1 MTKTVAIMGCGWLGL
16 PLAQSLIVDGYVVH
30 GTTTSEYKLG
40 MLQKEGIAPF
50 LISLTEDKI
59 VGGISGF
66 LADAE
71 VLIINIPPKL
81 RGGNKENYVKK
92 MQLLLESVK
101 VAKTKKVIFVS
112 STSVYGNIEGEVTEE
127 TMPQPNTESGKQ
139 LLAAENLF
147 KNTPE
152 LRATIIRFGGLIGP
166 DRHPV
171 TMLSGR
177 KGLKNG
183 NHPVNLIHLDDCIS
197 ILSLVIKNNWWG
209 EIFNAVYPLHPA
221 KKEYYHQVAAKKG
234 MILPEYGQKSH
245 ISGKEIDSSRLL
257 YVKKYIFTTSILG

>member
-1 MTKTVAIMGCGWLGL
+1 MGCGWLGL
-16 PLAQSLIVDGYVVH
+16 PLAKAFIKGGYLVR
-30 GTTTSEYKLG
+30 GTTTSENKLNI
-40 MLQKEGIAPF
+40 LQKEGIAPF
-50 LISLTEDKI
+50 LISLSEEKI
-59 VGGISGF
+59 VGDISGF
-66 LADAE
+66 LADVE
-71 VLIINIPPKL
+71 ILIVNVPPKL
-81 RGGNKENYVKK
+81 RGGNQENYVKK

-101 VAKTKKVIFVS
+101 AAKTKKVIFVS

-127 TMPQPNTESGKQ
+127 TIPKPNTESGKQ
-139 LLAAENLF
+139 LLASEDLF
-147 KNTPE
+147 KNTSE
-152 LRATIIRFGGLIGP
+152 LRTTIIRFGGLIGP

-234 MILPEYGQKSH
+234 MILPEYGQKSQ

-257 YVKKYIFTTSILG
+257 YVKKYIFTTSIIG

>member
-1 MTKTVAIMGCGWLGL
+1 MGCGWLGL
-16 PLAQSLIVDGYVVH
+16 PLGTKLVKDGYTVN
-30 GTTTSEYKLG
+30 GTTTSENKLNI
-40 MLQKEGIAPF
+40 LQKEGIAPF
-50 LISLTEDKI
+50 LISLSEEMI
-59 VGGISGF
+59 VGDISGF
-66 LADAE
+66 LADVE
-71 VLIINIPPKL
+71 VLIINVPPKL
-81 RGGNKENYVKK
+81 RGGNQENYIKK

-101 VAKTKKVIFVS
+101 AAKTKKVIFVS

-127 TMPQPNTESGKQ
+127 TIPQPSTESGKQ
-139 LLAAENLF
+139 LLASEYLF

-152 LRATIIRFGGLIGP
+152 LQTTIIRFGGLIGP

-221 KKEYYHQVAAKKG
+221 KKEYYHQIAAKKG
-234 MILPEYGQKSH
+234 MILPEYSKTSLH
-245 ISGKEIDSSRLL
+245 PGKKIDSIRLL

>member
-1 MTKTVAIMGCGWLGL
+1 MGCGWLGL
-16 PLAQSLIVDGYVVH
+16 PLAKAFIKGGYLVR
-30 GTTTSEYKLG
+30 GTTTSENKLSK
-40 MLQKEGIAPF
+40 LQKVEISPF
-50 LISLTEDKI
+50 LISLSEEKI
-59 VGGISGF
+59 VGDISGF
-66 LADAE
+66 LADSE
-71 VLIINIPPKL
+71 VLIVNVPPKL
-81 RGGNKENYVKK
+81 RGGNQENYVKK

-101 VAKTKKVIFVS
+101 AAKTKKVIFVS

-139 LLAAENLF
+139 LLASEDLF
-147 KNTPE
+147 KNTSE
-152 LRATIIRFGGLIGP
+152 LRTTIIRFGGLIGP

-221 KKEYYHQVAAKKG
+221 KKEYYSQEAVKRG
-234 MILPEYGQKSH
+234 LILPQYVQNSKK
-245 ISGKEIDSSRLL
+245 SGKKIASNRLIN
-257 YVKKYIFTTSILG
+257 VKKYIFTTSIIG

>member
-1 MTKTVAIMGCGWLGL
+1 MGCGWLGL
-16 PLAQSLIVDGYVVH
+16 PLAKAFIEGGYLVR
-30 GTTTSEYKLG
+30 GTTTTENKLSI
-40 MLQKEGIAPF
+40 LQKEGIVPF
-50 LISLTEDKI
+50 LISLSEEKI
-59 VGGISGF
+59 VGDISGF

-81 RGGNKENYVKK
+81 RGENKENYVKK

-101 VAKTKKVIFVS
+101 AAKTKKVIFVS

-139 LLAAENLF
+139 LLASEDLF
-147 KNTPE
+147 KNTSE
-152 LRATIIRFGGLIGP
+152 LRPTIIRFGGLIGP

-221 KKEYYHQVAAKKG
+221 KKEYYHQVATKKG
-234 MILPEYGQKSH
+234 MILPEYGQKSQL
-245 ISGKEIDSSRLL
+245 SGKEIDSSRLL

>member
-1 MTKTVAIMGCGWLGL
+1 MGCGWLGL
-16 PLAQSLIVDGYVVH
+16 PLAKALIKNGYDVH
-30 GTTTSEYKLG
+30 GTTTSKDKLPE
-40 MLQKEGIAPF
+40 LEKEGINAY
-50 LISLTEDKI
+50 LISLSEEKI
-59 VGGISGF
+59 AGNISDF

-101 VAKTKKVIFVS
+101 AAKTKKVIFVS

-127 TMPQPNTESGKQ
+127 TIPQPNTESGKQ
-139 LLAAENLF
+139 LLASEDLF
-147 KNTPE
+147 KNTSE
-152 LRATIIRFGGLIGP
+152 LRTTIIRFGGLIGP
-166 DRHPV
+166 DRHPIN
-171 TMLSGR
+171 MLSGR

-234 MILPEYGQKSH
+234 IILPEYGQKSQ

-257 YVKKYIFTTSILG
+257 YVKKYIFTTSIIG

>member
-1 MTKTVAIMGCGWLGL
+1 MGCGWLGL
-16 PLAQSLIVDGYVVH
+16 PLAKAFIKGGYLVR
-30 GTTTSEYKLG
+30 GTTTSENKLNI
-40 MLQKEGIAPF
+40 LQKEGIAPF
-50 LISLTEDKI
+50 LISLSKEKI
-59 VGGISGF
+59 VGDISGF

-71 VLIINIPPKL
+71 VLIVNVPPKL
-81 RGGNKENYVKK
+81 RGGNQENYFKK
-92 MQLLLESVK
+92 IQLLLESVK
-101 VAKTKKVIFVS
+101 AAKTKKVIFVS

-139 LLAAENLF
+139 LLASEDLF
-147 KNTPE
+147 KNTSE
-152 LRATIIRFGGLIGP
+152 LRTTIIRFGGLIGP

-183 NHPVNLIHLDDCIS
+183 NHPVNLNHLDDCIS

-209 EIFNAVYPLHPA
+209 EIFNAVYPSHPA

-234 MILPEYGQKSH
+234 MILPEYGQKSQ

-257 YVKKYIFTTSILG
+257 YVKKYIFTTSIIG